1 MIKYSLPINNLRSY
15 KCPWRMTSV
24 VLQFSDFDNSLINSK
39 DIDCL
44 KELKKFYLYIQSVEF
59 DFVLVEFNVILS

>member
-1 MIKYSLPINNLRSY
+1 
-15 KCPWRMTSV
+15 MTSV